1 MVSAYD
7 GYNYTV
13 RLDRGERLS
22 EAMDQL
28 FAESDTQLIGA
39 SVNGVGAAE
48 QLTLGFYDLE
58 KKEYIWHDFASMYEI
73 TGLQGT
79 IARDEHDKLMFHLH
93 GTFSDRD
100 YQVVG
105 GHVKDFVVGGT
116 CELFIH
122 VTYQPLARKLDE
134 QIGLKLLDL

>member
-1 MVSAYD
+1 MVSIYD

-22 EAMDQL
+22 EAMEQF
-28 FAESDTQLIGA
+28 FAESDTQILGA
-39 SVNGVGAAE
+39 SVTGVGAAE
-48 QLTLGFYDLE
+48 QLTLGFYDLDS
-58 KKEYIWHDFASMYEI
+58 KEYVWRDFASMYEI
-73 TGLQGT
+73 TGLLGT
-79 IARDEHDKLMFHLH
+79 IARDEHDNLMLHLH
-93 GTFSDRD
+93 GTFSDRT

-122 VTYQPLARKLDE
+122 VTYQPLKRKLDE
-134 QIGLKLLDL
+134 QTGLKLLDV

>member
-1 MVSAYD
+1 MISRYD

-13 RLDRGERLS
+13 RLERGERLS
-22 EAMDQL
+22 EAMGQF
-28 FAESDTQLIGA
+28 FAESDTQILGA
-39 SVNGVGAAE
+39 SVSGVGAAE

-58 KKEYIWHDFASMYEI
+58 TKEYVWREFSPMYEI
-73 TGLQGT
+73 TGLLGT
-79 IARDEHDKLMFHLH
+79 IARDEHDKPMFHLH

-122 VTYQPLARKLDE
+122 MTYQPLKRKLDE
-134 QIGLKLLDL
+134 QTGLKLLDL

>member
-13 RLDRGERLS
+13 RLDRGERLT
-22 EAMDQL
+22 EAMGQL

-39 SVNGVGAAE
+39 SVSGVGAAE

-58 KKEYIWHDFASMYEI
+58 TKEYIWRDFAPMYEI
-73 TGLQGT
+73 AGLQGT
-79 IARDEHDKLMFHLH
+79 IARDEQDNLMFHLH

-100 YQVVG
+100 YRVVG

-122 VTYQPLARKLDE
+122 VTYQPLKRKLDE
-134 QIGLKLLDL
+134 QTGLKLLDL

>member
-1 MVSAYD
+1 MVSQYD

-13 RLDRGERLS
+13 RLERGERLS
-22 EAMDQL
+22 EALEQFFVKSEVQIL
-28 FAESDTQLIGA
+28 GA
-39 SVNGVGAAE
+39 SVTGVGAAE

-58 KKEYIWHDFASMYEI
+58 NKEYNWREFPAMYEI
-73 TGLQGT
+73 TSLLGT
-79 IARDEHDKLMFHLH
+79 VARDEHDNLMFHLH

-122 VTYQPLARKLDE
+122 VTYQPLKRKRDE
-134 QIGLKLLDL
+134 ATGLNLLDL